1 MISDNIISYVMSMSN
16 ILKSDINYNI
26 ITIYI
31 IKYIIKNIY
40 FILIIFKEAYTKFNI
55 GISNIIAKCD
65 WNG

>member
-16 ILKSDINYNI
+16 ILKTDINYNI

-40 FILIIFKEAYTKFNI
+40 FILIIFKEAYMKFNI

-65 WNG
+65 